1 MATDKAPKMVEIRE
15 QPSDELQAA
24 LLRAKDELFR
34 LKLSRSTNQ
43 LENTMKIRA
52 KRKEVARIMT
62 VLTERKRGAAQGSA
76 AQATQEKGQG

>member
-1 MATDKAPKMVEIRE
+1 MATDNAPKMVEIRE

-34 LKLSRSTNQ
+34 LELARSTNQ

-62 VLTERKRGAAQGSA
+62 VLTERKRGAAQKTE
-76 AQATQEKGQG
+76 QKGQG